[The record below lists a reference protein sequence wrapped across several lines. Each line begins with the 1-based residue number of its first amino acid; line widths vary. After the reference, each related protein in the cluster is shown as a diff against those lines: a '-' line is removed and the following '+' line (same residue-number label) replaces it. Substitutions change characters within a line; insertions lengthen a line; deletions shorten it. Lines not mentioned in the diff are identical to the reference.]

1 MYEYKAQVL
10 RIIDGDTL
18 VVNIDLGFDVWIHN
32 EVIRLNGIDTPE
44 VRTTDP
50 VEKFFGTLAKN
61 RIKEYL
67 DNDGA
72 GGAAGAAGAA
82 GAVTLVSKTFKKE
95 KYGRVTADLKVQGQI
110 RSLCATLIS
119 EGYAVPYHG
128 QSKESIDRDHLA
140 NRERLIFEGKVT
152 KEEIEAVHN

>member
-32 EVIRLNGIDTPE
+32 EVVRLNGIDAPE
-44 VRTTDP
+44 VRTADP
-50 VEKFFGTLAKN
+50 VEKLFGTLARN

-72 GGAAGAAGAA
+72 G

-95 KYGRVTADLKVQGQI
+95 KYGRITADLKVQGQI
-110 RSLCATLIS
+110 RSLCATLIG

-128 QSKESIDRDHLA
+128 QSKESIERDHLA

-152 KEEIEAVHN
+152 KEEIEALHA

>member
-18 VVNIDLGFDVWIHN
+18 VVNIDLGFDIWVHN

-67 DNDGA
+67 DNDGTT
-72 GGAAGAAGAA
+72 

-110 RSLCATLIS
+110 RSLCATLIG

>member
-18 VVNIDLGFDVWIHN
+18 AVNIDLGFDVWIHN
-32 EVIRLNGIDTPE
+32 EVIRLNGIDAPE

-67 DNDGA
+67 DNDGTT
-72 GGAAGAAGAA
+72 

-110 RSLCATLIS
+110 RSLCAVLVG

-152 KEEIEAVHN
+152 KEEIETVHN

>member
-44 VRTTDP
+44 VQTTDP

-61 RIKEYL
+61 RVKEYL
-67 DNDGA
+67 DND
-72 GGAAGAAGAA
+72 GAA

-152 KEEIEAVHN
+152 KEEIEAMRN

>member
-18 VVNIDLGFDVWIHN
+18 VVNIDLGFDIWVHN

-44 VRTTDP
+44 VRTADP
-50 VEKFFGTLAKN
+50 VQKFFGTLAKN

-67 DNDGA
+67 DNDGTT
-72 GGAAGAAGAA
+72 

-95 KYGRVTADLKVQGQI
+95 KYGRIAADLKVQGQI

-152 KEEIEAVHN
+152 KEEVEAVHN

>member
-18 VVNIDLGFDVWIHN
+18 AVNIDLGFDVWIHN
-32 EVIRLNGIDTPE
+32 EVIRLNGIDAPE

-67 DNDGA
+67 DNDGTT
-72 GGAAGAAGAA
+72 

-110 RSLCATLIS
+110 RSLCAVLVG

>member
-1 MYEYKAQVL
+1 MYGYKAQVL

-44 VRTTDP
+44 VQTTDP

-61 RIKEYL
+61 RVKEYL
-67 DNDGA
+67 DND
-72 GGAAGAAGAA
+72 GAA

-110 RSLCATLIS
+110 RSLCAALLG

-128 QSKESIDRDHLA
+128 QSKESIDRDHLT

>member
-32 EVIRLNGIDTPE
+32 EVVRLNGIDAPE
-44 VRTTDP
+44 VRTNDP
-50 VEKFFGTLAKN
+50 VEKFFGTLAKK

-72 GGAAGAAGAA
+72 G

-110 RSLCATLIS
+110 RSLCATLIA

-128 QSKESIDRDHLA
+128 QSKESIERDHLA

-152 KEEIEAVHN
+152 KEEIETVHN

>member
-1 MYEYKAQVL
+1 MYEYKVQVL
-10 RIIDGDTL
+10 QIIDGDTL

-32 EVIRLNGIDTPE
+32 EVIRLNGIDAPE
-44 VRTTDP
+44 VRTPDP

-61 RIKEYL
+61 RVKEYL
-67 DNDGA
+67 DND
-72 GGAAGAAGAA
+72 GAA
-82 GAVTLVSKTFKKE
+82 GAVTLVSKTFNKE
-95 KYGRVTADLKVQGQI
+95 KYGRVTADLRVQGQF
-110 RSLCATLIS
+110 RSLCATLLG

>member
-44 VRTTDP
+44 VQTTDP

-61 RIKEYL
+61 RVKEYL
-67 DNDGA
+67 DND
-72 GGAAGAAGAA
+72 GAA

-110 RSLCATLIS
+110 RSLCAALVG

>member
-18 VVNIDLGFDVWIHN
+18 VVNIDLGFDFWIHN
-32 EVIRLNGIDTPE
+32 EVVRLNGIDAPE
-44 VRTTDP
+44 VRTGDA
-50 VEKFFGTLAKN
+50 VEKFFGDLAKK
-61 RIKEYL
+61 RVKEYL
-67 DNDGA
+67 DNDGK
-72 GGAAGAAGAA
+72 A
-82 GAVTLVSKTFKKE
+82 GAVTLMSKTFKKE

-110 RSLCATLIS
+110 RSLCATLIA

-128 QSKESIDRDHLA
+128 QSKESIVRDHLA

-152 KEEIEAVHN
+152 KEEVEALDS

>member
-18 VVNIDLGFDVWIHN
+18 AVNIDLGFDVWIHN

-67 DNDGA
+67 DNDGTT
-72 GGAAGAAGAA
+72 

-110 RSLCATLIS
+110 RSLCAVLVG

>member
-44 VRTTDP
+44 VQTTDP

-61 RIKEYL
+61 RVKEYL
-67 DNDGA
+67 DNDGTT
-72 GGAAGAAGAA
+72 

-110 RSLCATLIS
+110 RSLCAALVG

>member
-44 VRTTDP
+44 VQTTDP

-61 RIKEYL
+61 RVKEYL
-67 DNDGA
+67 DND
-72 GGAAGAAGAA
+72 GAA

-110 RSLCATLIS
+110 RSLCAALLG

>member
-44 VRTTDP
+44 VQTTDP

-61 RIKEYL
+61 RVKEYL
-67 DNDGA
+67 DND
-72 GGAAGAAGAA
+72 GAA

-95 KYGRVTADLKVQGQI
+95 KYGRVTADLKVQGQTQ
-110 RSLCATLIS
+110 SLCAALLG

>member
-32 EVIRLNGIDTPE
+32 EVIRLNGIDAPE

-50 VEKFFGTLAKN
+50 VEKFFGVLAKN
-61 RIKEYL
+61 RVKEYL

-72 GGAAGAAGAA
+72 GGT
-82 GAVTLVSKTFKKE
+82 VTLMSKTFKKE

-128 QSKESIDRDHLA
+128 QPKESIERDHLA

-152 KEEIEAVHN
+152 KEEIEALHK

>member
-18 VVNIDLGFDVWIHN
+18 AVNIDLGFDVWIHN
-32 EVIRLNGIDTPE
+32 EVIRLNGIDAPE

-67 DNDGA
+67 DNDGTT
-72 GGAAGAAGAA
+72 GV
-82 GAVTLVSKTFKKE
+82 VTLVSKTFKKE

-110 RSLCATLIS
+110 RSLCAVLVG

-152 KEEIEAVHN
+152 KEEIETVHN

>member
-18 VVNIDLGFDVWIHN
+18 AVNIDLGFDVWIHN

-61 RIKEYL
+61 RVKEYL
-67 DNDGA
+67 DND
-72 GGAAGAAGAA
+72 GAA
-82 GAVTLVSKTFKKE
+82 GAVTLVSKTFNKE

-110 RSLCATLIS
+110 RSLCAVLLG

-152 KEEIEAVHN
+152 KEEIETVHN

>member
-18 VVNIDLGFDVWIHN
+18 VVNIDLGFDFWIHN
-32 EVIRLNGIDTPE
+32 EVIRLNGIDAPE
-44 VRTTDP
+44 VRTGDA
-50 VEKFFGTLAKN
+50 VQKFFGTLAKK
-61 RIKEYL
+61 RVKEYL

-72 GGAAGAAGAA
+72 GGE
-82 GAVTLVSKTFKKE
+82 VTLMSKTFKKE

-110 RSLCATLIS
+110 RSLCATLVN

-152 KEEIEAVHN
+152 KEEIEALTN